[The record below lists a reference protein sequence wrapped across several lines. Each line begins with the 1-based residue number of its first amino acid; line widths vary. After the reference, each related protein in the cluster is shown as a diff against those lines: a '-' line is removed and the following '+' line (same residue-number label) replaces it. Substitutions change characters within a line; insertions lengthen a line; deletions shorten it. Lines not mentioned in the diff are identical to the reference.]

1 MLKHIYLRIM
11 NVQKTLKN
19 KKINEYNKNNRDDNK
34 IKQELSCITSKLC
47 EENVKSQKKNDY
59 MKINFECNINKNT
72 NKTENI
78 ENKSKELSKYM
89 LINNSNYKK
98 IINRKKENHQV
109 DIKNDN
115 SIQDNLL
122 NKKNDNCENFN
133 ISKKLYDEMSENN
146 NLNKNEFNKNNILYN
161 NYNENN
167 NSDDNLKFILNYS
180 SIQVLK
186 SLNLNYNYIN
196 CKDFFMS
203 LSLICNQLAIHKF
216 DNKKFWYILSLKLT
230 DILKIKDIYK
240 TFCIRWLAL
249 ILNSFARVNFLN
261 KNFMKTSS
269 YFIQNYKNEDIHSF
283 DISQIVNSFSKLS
296 YIDPSLF
303 SFLEKFIYDKIDKM
317 SCQSISNICNAYS
330 KLDLKFEKLFF
341 KLSIRIKKDMDKFNE
356 QEIANIINS
365 YSKLS
370 KIDFDLFNKFL
381 DNIYRKFYDFKPIEI
396 VMITNAYSKCNI
408 YNKCFFS
415 HLFSYITK
423 NSKNFHPTELSILAN
438 SYAKFNLRE
447 IKIFEIIKKGIIK
460 KENMLD
466 SGNVAMLLHAYGK
479 LLIREE
485 YFILNLLKKKS
496 HLIDLLD
503 CRNLTL
509 FYVSLIKLNIDIP
522 IYIYNSLKLNI
533 IKKLNYFTDLALVSI
548 CYSSMFYKYFD
559 IHLISSIL
567 ILLNKRKARSRSF
580 SHQIHVSLFV
590 LLSLYDFYKFSL
602 KFLICLYT
610 LLNRA
615 SEYFNKPNY
624 YDINKSTIQKRIFQ
638 FFPKQLNIQSEVA
651 VGPFVVDF
659 LLLNKNLHEQYI
671 KNHKSIK

>member
-11 NVQKTLKN
+11 NVQKALKN
-19 KKINEYNKNNRDDNK
+19 KKITEYNKNNKDDNK
-34 IKQELSCITSKLC
+34 IKQELSCFTNKLYD
-47 EENVKSQKKNDY
+47 ENVKHRKINENKNDY
-59 MKINFECNINKNT
+59 KKINFECNLNKNL

-78 ENKSKELSKYM
+78 EKEQQELSKYV
-89 LINNSNYKK
+89 LANSNDF
-98 IINRKKENHQV
+98 INVTNRNRENEQAY
-109 DIKNDN
+109 ITYQSYLLNNKNDN
-115 SIQDNLL
+115 YEKFYMNTKLCEEM
-122 NKKNDNCENFN
+122 NK
-133 ISKKLYDEMSENN
+133 N
-146 NLNKNEFNKNNILYN
+146 NLNDDFNKNKSLYN
-161 NYNENN
+161 SINDNANL
-167 NSDDNLKFILNYS
+167 DDNLKFILNYS
-180 SIQVLK
+180 SIQVIK

-216 DNKKFWYILSLKLT
+216 DNKKFWYILSIKLT
-230 DILKIKDIYK
+230 DILKLKDIYK

-249 ILNSFARVNFLN
+249 ILNSFARVNILN

-269 YFIQNYKNEDIHSF
+269 KFIQHYKNEDIHSF
-283 DISQIVNSFSKLS
+283 DISQIVNSFSKLN
-296 YIDPSLF
+296 YIDSSLF
-303 SFLEKFIYDKIDKM
+303 IFLEKFIYDKIDQM
-317 SCQSISNICNAYS
+317 SYQSISNICNAYS

-341 KLSIRIKKDMDKFNE
+341 ILSIRIKKDTDKFNE

-365 YSKLS
+365 FSKLS

-381 DNIYRKFYDFKPIEI
+381 QHIYIKFYNFKPIEI

-415 HLFSYITK
+415 HLFSYIIK
-423 NSKNFHPTELSILAN
+423 NSKYFHPAELSILAN

-447 IKIFEIIKKGIIK
+447 IKVFEIIKKGIIK

-496 HLIDLLD
+496 HLINLLD

-522 IYIYNSLKLNI
+522 IHIYDNLKLNI

-559 IHLISSIL
+559 IRLISLIL
-567 ILLNKRKARSRSF
+567 ILLNKRKANSRSF

-590 LLSLYDFYKFSL
+590 LHSLYDFYKFSL
-602 KFLICLYT
+602 KFLICLYQ

-615 SEYFNKPNY
+615 SSYFNKPNY
-624 YDINKSTIQKRIFQ
+624 YDINKSTIQKRISPFI
-638 FFPKQLNIQSEVA
+638 PKKLNIQSEVA
-651 VGPFVVDF
+651 IGPFVVDF
-659 LLLNKNLHEQYI
+659 LLLNKNTHEQYI
-671 KNHKSIK
+671 RNHRSIK